1 MTALTLAA
9 KVPQRRDA
17 TTLSE
22 MTEHQS
28 IADWHLDKRVPIAF
42 IFAIA
47 VQTGAGLEMLPARL
61 HRFEIWNS
69 EDCDENDEYVCCTIP
84 GDNKT
89 ERDVY
94 KGLWSTIVR

>member
-1 MTALTLAA
+1 MTCQPAWRVELGGFMTALTLAA

-28 IADWHLDKRVPIAF
+28 IADWHLDKWVPIAL

-47 VQTGAGLEMLPARL
+47 VQTGAGRYQRAAAAA
-61 HRFEIWNS
+61 
-69 EDCDENDEYVCCTIP
+69 D
-84 GDNKT
+84 G
-89 ERDVY
+89 
-94 KGLWSTIVR
+94 